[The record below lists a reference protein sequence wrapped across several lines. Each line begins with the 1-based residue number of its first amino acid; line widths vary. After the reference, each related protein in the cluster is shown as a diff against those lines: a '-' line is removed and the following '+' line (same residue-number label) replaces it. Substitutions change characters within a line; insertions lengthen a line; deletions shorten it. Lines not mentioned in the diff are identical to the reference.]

1 MKQDLGPF
9 IASRRS
15 GVDAARLACASG
27 ARSAFVVFDRAVAT
41 RADAVGEALV
51 KGGVAVF
58 GKSSMRGGERSKRI
72 RSVEKILADLV
83 AAGADRTTLV
93 IAVGGGTVTD
103 VAGFAAATYMRG
115 VPWLPV
121 ATTVLG
127 MVDAAI
133 GGKTGVDLP
142 QGKNLVGAFWQP
154 IGVIADLAALE
165 SLPVRERRTGMAEIV
180 KHAIVGDAGLL
191 GVCESFD
198 AASLSAD
205 WPSLVRRAAE
215 VKLRIVRRD
224 PRESGVRARL
234 NLGHTVGHG
243 VEQATHYRLSHGAA
257 VAVGIRA
264 AGLLALHRGMWS
276 ATAHAR
282 VLSALEHAGLAVH
295 VEGLPVTD
303 TIAAMRRDKKRTN
316 RTHRFVLPARL
327 GKVVAGFKVAESE
340 IRRVLALCA
349 RPAPVS
355 ERGW

>member
-1 MKQDLGPF
+1 
-9 IASRRS
+9 
-15 GVDAARLACASG
+15 
-27 ARSAFVVFDRAVAT
+27 
-41 RADAVGEALV
+41 
-51 KGGVAVF
+51 
-58 GKSSMRGGERSKRI
+58 
-72 RSVEKILADLV
+72 
-83 AAGADRTTLV
+83 
-93 IAVGGGTVTD
+93 
-103 VAGFAAATYMRG
+103 
-115 VPWLPV
+115 
-121 ATTVLG
+121 
-127 MVDAAI
+127 
-133 GGKTGVDLP
+133 
-142 QGKNLVGAFWQP
+142 LVGAFWQP

-165 SLPVRERRTGMAEIV
+165 SLPARERRTGMAEIV

-224 PRESGVRARL
+224 PRESGVRATL

-355 ERGW
+355 ERGG